1 MENIIARERGELL
14 QGWGEMRA
22 LRKLQGQVMTD
33 NTGTALRGCCLA
45 YVIVRCDLCYSVAA
59 LTSSR

>member
-1 MENIIARERGELL
+1 MSYYMENIIARERVELL

-45 YVIVRCDLCYSVAA
+45 YII
-59 LTSSR
+59 